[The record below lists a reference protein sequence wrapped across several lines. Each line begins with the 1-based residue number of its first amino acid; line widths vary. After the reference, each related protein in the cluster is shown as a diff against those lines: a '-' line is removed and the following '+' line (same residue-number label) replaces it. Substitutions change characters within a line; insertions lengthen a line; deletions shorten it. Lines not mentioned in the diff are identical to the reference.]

1 MPYYYYFD
9 YTYLVFVL
17 PALIIALI
25 AQGMVSSRFERYSK
39 VHSAR
44 GLTAEEVARNI
55 LRSYGVYDVQV
66 EGVPGKLT
74 DHFDP
79 KAKVVRLSQ
88 SVCNSTSIAAIGV
101 AAHECGHAIQYQENY
116 LPIRARA
123 AIIPVTN
130 IGSKLAVPLIIV
142 GLLLS
147 SFNLIMLGIIA
158 YSLMAVFQ
166 IITLPVEFNASRRA
180 LRILEQDHILLD
192 NEIDGAR
199 KVLGAA
205 ALTYVAALLST
216 VAQILRFLVLANRRR
231 R

>member
-147 SFNLIMLGIIA
+147 SFYLIMLGIIA